1 VVKPLLTDAEPQF
14 ATIRRNAV
22 AHEAIETVKQ
32 MIVRG
37 ELRAGQR
44 LPAERD
50 LAVQLGVS
58 RPSLREAIR
67 ALIAL
72 NILES
77 RHGEGTFVSSLDPQL
92 LSEPID
98 FVLQVNDDAL
108 ISLFEARRV
117 LEAGIA
123 GLAAARATDLELL
136 ELDDFVK
143 LGRGKVM
150 DAEAFIEHDIE
161 FHERLRRVARSPML
175 ASLLSSV
182 SALSIESR
190 RRTAQEQ
197 ATRQRALADH
207 EAMVKALRA
216 RNAKAAEEL
225 MVAHLEHVLAGLKEL
240 HPSH

>member
-1 VVKPLLTDAEPQF
+1 VVKPLDAADEPRF

-22 AHEAIETVKQ
+22 AHEAIEIVKQ
-32 MIVRG
+32 MIIRG

-58 RPSLREAIR
+58 RPSVREAIR

-98 FVLQVNDDAL
+98 FLLQINDDAL

-123 GLAAARATDLELL
+123 ALAAERATDLEIL

-143 LGRGKVM
+143 LGRAKVS
-150 DAEAFIEHDIE
+150 DAEAFIEHDVA
-161 FHERLRRVARSPML
+161 FHARLGTIARSPVL

-190 RRTAQEQ
+190 RRTARKQT
-197 ATRQRALADH
+197 TRQRALSDH
-207 EAMVKALRA
+207 EAMVKAIRS
-216 RNAKAAEEL
+216 RDAKSAEKL
-225 MVAHLEHVLAGLKEL
+225 MVAHLQHVLSSLKE
-240 HPSH
+240 PRA